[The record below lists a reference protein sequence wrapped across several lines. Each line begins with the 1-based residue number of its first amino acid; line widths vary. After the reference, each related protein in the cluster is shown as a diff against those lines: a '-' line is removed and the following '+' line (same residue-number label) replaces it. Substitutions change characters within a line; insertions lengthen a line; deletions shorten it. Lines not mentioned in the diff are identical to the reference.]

1 MLSELRH
8 LKLPDIGF
16 CVYGAR
22 MESQL
27 GEGRRR
33 GVGRPSKAQPFR
45 SFVVELLLGHP
56 RMKSLEVV
64 RQAKLAGY
72 DGGKSALY
80 AVIASLRP
88 RRSRPLGHQDKIPGE
103 IIRHGLGQVDIRFS
117 DGQTRSIGFLVSRL
131 EYSRF
136 TVVSLVPDQGV
147 ETLVR
152 SLVRHYQ
159 SIGGVPLLAAFD
171 RPRPI
176 ATRTDQDGQVLE
188 WDPAFAYAAIQIG
201 LGVEVRARRGADRG
215 PGTNLGNWVKHAF
228 FKDREFVGEIDLD
241 RQLQE
246 WVAKI
251 NGANSTENG
260 TQIGTQT
267 ASVLLAEE
275 RQRLRPLKV
284 TPDDLALRLPMVVG
298 PRATVL
304 YDGQSYAM
312 PADAVGLVGALYLYP
327 DKVVIV
333 AGRYETTHKRHGAT
347 RVPSETDGH
356 LQPMDRPATHQPTA
370 SRPMF

>member
-1 MLSELRH
+1 
-8 LKLPDIGF
+8 
-16 CVYGAR
+16 
-22 MESQL
+22 MESQVT
-27 GEGRRR
+27 EGQRR

-45 SFVVELLLGHP
+45 SFVVDLLLANP

-64 RQAKLAGY
+64 RRAKLAGY

-80 AVIASLRP
+80 AVIATLRP

-136 TVVSLVPDQGV
+136 TVVSLIPDQGV

-159 SIGGVPLLAAFD
+159 LIGGVPLLAAFD

-176 ATRTDQDGQVLE
+176 ATRTDQDGQVVE
-188 WDPAFAYAAIQIG
+188 WDPAFAYAAIQLG

-228 FKDREFVGEIDLD
+228 FKDRAFAGEIDLD

-251 NGANSTENG
+251 NGAKSTENG
-260 TQIGTQT
+260 TQIGNQT
-267 ASVLLAEE
+267 ASILLAEE
-275 RQRLRPLKV
+275 RQRLRPLKL
-284 TPDDLALRLPMVVG
+284 TPDNLALRLPMVVG

-304 YDGQSYAM
+304 HDGQSYAM
-312 PADAVGLVGALYLYP
+312 PADAVGLVGALYLFP

-333 AGRYETTHKRHGAT
+333 AGRYETAHKRHGGS
-347 RVPSETDGH
+347 RPSTETDGH
-356 LQPMDRPATHQPTA
+356 VSHSADRAPTHAPAPSPMV
-370 SRPMF
+370 